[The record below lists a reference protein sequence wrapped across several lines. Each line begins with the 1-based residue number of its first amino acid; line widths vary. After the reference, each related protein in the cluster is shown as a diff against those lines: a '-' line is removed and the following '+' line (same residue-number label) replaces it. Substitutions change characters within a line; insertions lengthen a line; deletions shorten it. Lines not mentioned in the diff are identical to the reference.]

1 MRVEYSCVVHGFELS
16 ICINTEHFIL
26 FPRRDRLEMM
36 LSFEP
41 LFIAVTAENHKLM
54 QSILSSQVR
63 VTRVVQTLLA
73 LNTHFLNP
81 SITRAGT

>member
-1 MRVEYSCVVHGFELS
+1 
-16 ICINTEHFIL
+16 
-26 FPRRDRLEMM
+26 MM